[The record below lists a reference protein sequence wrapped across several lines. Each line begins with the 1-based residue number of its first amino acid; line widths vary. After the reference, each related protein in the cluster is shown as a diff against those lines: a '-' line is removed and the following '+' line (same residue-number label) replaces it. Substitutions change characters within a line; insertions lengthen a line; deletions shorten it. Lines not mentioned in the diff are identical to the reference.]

1 MDIYLPIAN
10 LSVNALVIVLLG
22 GGVGLLSGMFGVGGG
37 FLTTP
42 LLIVYGIP
50 PTVAAASA
58 ASQVT
63 GASVSGVFA
72 HVRRKGVDFK
82 MGGVLVAGGLVG
94 SVLGGWIFR
103 LLQASGQIDTVI
115 AVIYVL
121 LLGSIGAL
129 MASESWGE
137 IRRQRS
143 GDPPKARKRRHHPLV
158 ASLPLRTR
166 FYRSGLYISPLA
178 PLILGFGVGI
188 LTILLGIGGGFIL
201 VPAMLYLLGM
211 TTQVVVGTS
220 LFQTLFVTA
229 MATMIHATTTK
240 AVDIV
245 LAALLLLGSVAGAQV
260 GARLASKAKPEYLRL
275 ALAVI
280 VLLVAGRIALGLG
293 WRPDEIYSVEL
304 S

>member
-1 MDIYLPIAN
+1 
-10 LSVNALVIVLLG
+10 
-22 GGVGLLSGMFGVGGG
+22 
-37 FLTTP
+37 
-42 LLIVYGIP
+42 
-50 PTVAAASA
+50 
-58 ASQVT
+58 
-63 GASVSGVFA
+63 
-72 HVRRKGVDFK
+72 
-82 MGGVLVAGGLVG
+82 
-94 SVLGGWIFR
+94 
-103 LLQASGQIDTVI
+103 
-115 AVIYVL
+115 
-121 LLGSIGAL
+121 
-129 MASESWGE
+129 
-137 IRRQRS
+137 
-143 GDPPKARKRRHHPLV
+143 
-158 ASLPLRTR
+158 LRTR

-178 PLILGFGVGI
+178 PLLLGFFTGI

-229 MATMIHATTTK
+229 MATMVHATTTK

-260 GARLASKAKPEYLRL
+260 GARLATRAKPEYLRL

-280 VLLVAGRIALGLG
+280 VLLVAFRIGLGLG

>member
-1 MDIYLPIAN
+1 VDIYLPIAN

-22 GGVGLLSGMFGVGGG
+22 VFVGLLSGMFGVGGG

-50 PTVAAASA
+50 PTVAAASS

-72 HVRRKGVDFK
+72 HLGRRGVDFK
-82 MGGVLVAGGLVG
+82 MGGVLVAGGIVG
-94 SVLGGWIFR
+94 SFAGAWIFK
-103 LLQASGQIDTVI
+103 LLQATGQLDTVI

-121 LLGSIGAL
+121 LLGWIGAT
-129 MASESWGE
+129 MANES
-137 IRRQRS
+137 IRSIRYAR
-143 GDPPKARKRRHHPLV
+143 GGIAPPARKRRHHPLV
-158 ASLPLRTR
+158 AALPLRTR

-178 PLILGFGVGI
+178 PLLLGFATGI

-201 VPAMLYLLGM
+201 VPAMIYLLGM
-211 TTQVVVGTS
+211 ATQVVVGTS

-229 MATMIHATTTK
+229 WATMVHAMTTK

-245 LAALLLLGSVAGAQV
+245 LAALLLVGSVTGAQL
-260 GARLASKAKPEYLRL
+260 GARFANRVKPEYLRF

-280 VLLVAGRIALGLG
+280 VLLVAFRIALGLG
-293 WRPDEIYSVEL
+293 WRPDEIYSVEQ